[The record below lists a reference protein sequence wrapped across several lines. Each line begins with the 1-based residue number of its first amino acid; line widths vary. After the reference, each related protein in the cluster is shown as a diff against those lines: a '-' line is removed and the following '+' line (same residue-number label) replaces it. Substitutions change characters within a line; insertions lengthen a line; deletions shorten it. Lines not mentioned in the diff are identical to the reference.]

1 MTFMNFEVNKGKQLS
16 VWPFTFKKK
25 VIWHR
30 ISGLKFVFAICQEFA
45 ILSLVKY
52 LKRLGQTMRIDT
64 THKGPNLPKMF
75 TNLLLGSVSS
85 ILKLKG
91 FSAFI

>member
-16 VWPFTFKKK
+16 VWPFTLKKK

-30 ISGLKFVFAICQEFA
+30 ISGLNFVFAICQEFA

-64 THKGPNLPKMF
+64 TLRHTFVQCMPYL
-75 TNLLLGSVSS
+75 
-85 ILKLKG
+85 
-91 FSAFI
+91 FSKS

>member
-64 THKGPNLPKMF
+64 TLPQG
-75 TNLLLGSVSS
+75 LLYRWTEHCAD
-85 ILKLKG
+85 
-91 FSAFI
+91 FF

>member
-16 VWPFTFKKK
+16 VWPFIFLKK

-64 THKGPNLPKMF
+64 RERPLMTSDFRGDVGSGMTPKNWTYVAGM
-75 TNLLLGSVSS
+75 S
-85 ILKLKG
+85 
-91 FSAFI
+91 

>member
-30 ISGLKFVFAICQEFA
+30 ISGLKFVFATCQEFA

-64 THKGPNLPKMF
+64 TLPQG
-75 TNLLLGSVSS
+75 LL
-85 ILKLKG
+85 
-91 FSAFI
+91 